1 MAKTTLDSILKRIE
15 KGEIEPVYLVS
26 GDLVAAEP
34 QALRLAEAVA
44 KRAGCSVESHKRP
57 DRLSHL
63 FADLRTLGLFS
74 PAKVML
80 TVDTAILADSKAAA
94 ELIDQAG
101 EGLPVGDPSVELGG
115 AQREAASRLFQALHV
130 FGMETDVGE
139 ASEVIASLPKW
150 ALQGGRIFRKKKPRG
165 RNAKDLK
172 VLQEGLGEL
181 LEAGRQSGLV
191 GFAQG
196 DLAELGELTQNAM
209 PKGHCLI
216 LAESSV
222 SADHPVVATL
232 KERKAMISV
241 ATVSAGKG
249 GDWQGLPDLIQ
260 ELEQETGVGIAPDAL
275 KELAR
280 RTLRGTGD
288 FRDKS
293 AASASTARLGGEYRK
308 LAGLAQGNGQPRI
321 DRRMVEQTI
330 KDRGEE
336 DVWQILDAIG
346 NGRAAE
352 AVSRYHRLIESSND
366 EIAARLSFFS
376 LLATFC
382 RQLSAVAGV
391 ARVARVQPGV
401 RNYNQ
406 FKSRWAPALQGD
418 LPHGGK
424 NPLAGLHPFRLHKAY
439 LAASQIKRE
448 ELSLLPWRAL
458 ETELRIKGD
467 STQADAAVTALITH
481 LVASRL

>member
-15 KGEIEPVYLVS
+15 KDQVEPVYLIS

-34 QALRLAEAVA
+34 QALRLAKALAE
-44 KRAGCSVESHKRP
+44 RAGCTLETHKRP
-57 DRLSHL
+57 DRLSNI

-74 PAKVML
+74 PAKVVL
-80 TVDTAILADSKAAA
+80 AVDTAILADSKAAA

-101 EGLPVGDPSVELGG
+101 EGLPVEDPSVELGG

-130 FGMETDVGE
+130 FGMDTEVGD

-150 ALQGGRIFRKKKPRG
+150 ALQGGRAFRKKKPRG

-172 VLQEGLGEL
+172 ALQEGLVEL
-181 LEAGRQSGLV
+181 LEAGRNSGLV

-196 DLAELGELTQNAM
+196 DLAELGELTQDAM
-209 PKGHCLI
+209 PDGHCLI

-232 KERKAMISV
+232 KERKAMVSV

-249 GDWQGLPDLIQ
+249 GDWQGLTDLIR
-260 ELEQETGVGIAPDAL
+260 ELEQETGVGITADAL

-293 AASASTARLGGEYRK
+293 AASSSTARLAGEYRK
-308 LAGLAQGNGQPRI
+308 LAGLAKGHEKKSI
-321 DRRMVEQTI
+321 DRRLVEETI

-346 NGRAAE
+346 NGRGAE
-352 AVSRYHRLIESSND
+352 AVARYHRLIESSND
-366 EIAARLSFFS
+366 EMAARLSFFS
-376 LLATFC
+376 LLASFC

-424 NPLAGLHPFRLHKAY
+424 NPLAGLHPYRLHKAY

-448 ELSLLPWRAL
+448 ELPLLPWRAL

-467 STQADAAVTALITH
+467 TTQADAAVTALITH
-481 LVASRL
+481 LVSCRM